1 MNIERFIAKRILS
14 GSSASHQLSRP
25 IVRIS
30 VLGIT
35 LGLAVMILAVAVV
48 TGFQNEIKGKLI
60 GFNSHIQI
68 SNYDNNISAEPKPI
82 SRIQPFLPE
91 INSNPEIKHI
101 SVYATKSGI
110 VKTKTDNE
118 GIVLKGIASDYDW
131 TFLNKCFVEGKALDL
146 TADTVSK
153 NIVISKHIS
162 DKLNLKLNDK
172 MIIYFI
178 VDRFDSLGTKVRT
191 ETAAKDFYI
200 SGIYETGL
208 EDIDKTLVL
217 SDIKRIQKM
226 NGWQEDEVAGFEIA
240 IKDYKKIDDI
250 GYDVDGLIGQGLVAM
265 TIKQTNPAIFS
276 WLEMIDVNVIV
287 VLVLMVIVA
296 GINMI
301 SALLILILER
311 TNMIGILKAMGASN
325 GSVQKIFLYNS
336 VYLIGKGLLWGNIFG
351 IAIALLQQHFGIFK
365 LDEKIYYISQIP
377 IHLNL
382 MDVLLLNAGTL
393 ICCLLMLII
402 PSFIVSKIT
411 PVKAIRFS

>member
-1 MNIERFIAKRILS
+1 MSIERFIAKRILS
-14 GSSASHQLSRP
+14 GSSTSNQLSRP

-35 LGLAVMILAVAVV
+35 LGLAVMILAMAVV
-48 TGFQNEIKGKLI
+48 TGFQNEIKAKLI

-68 SNYDNNISAEPKPI
+68 SNYDNNTSAEPKPV
-82 SRIQPFLPE
+82 SKFQTFLDE
-91 INSNPEIKHI
+91 IKSNPEIKHI
-101 SVYATKSGI
+101 SVYATKNGI
-110 VKTKTDNE
+110 VKTQTDNE
-118 GIVLKGIASDYDW
+118 GILLKGISSDYDW
-131 TFLNKCFVEGKALDL
+131 SFLDKSFVQGKGFVVN
-146 TADTVSK
+146 DTVSK
-153 NIVISKHIS
+153 SIVVSKYLS

-178 VDRFDSLGTKVRT
+178 VDRFDSLGTKIRT
-191 ETAAKDFYI
+191 ETTGKDFYI

-208 EDIDKTLVL
+208 EEVDKTLVL
-217 SDIKRIQKM
+217 TDIRRIQKM

-250 GYDVDGLIGQGLVAM
+250 GYDVDEMIGQGLVAL

-276 WLEMIDVNVIV
+276 WLDMIDINVFIV
-287 VLVLMVIVA
+287 LILMVIVA

-336 VYLIGKGLLWGNIFG
+336 VYLIGKGLLWGNVFG
-351 IAIALLQQHFGIFK
+351 ISIALIQQQFGLFK
-365 LDEKIYYISQIP
+365 LDEKVYYISQVP
-377 IHLNL
+377 IDLSVVHI
-382 MDVLLLNAGTL
+382 LLLNAGTL
-393 ICCLLMLII
+393 VCCLLMLIV

>member
-1 MNIERFIAKRILS
+1 MSIERFIAKRILT
-14 GSSASHQLSRP
+14 GSSASNQLSRP

-35 LGLAVMILAVAVV
+35 LGLAVMILAMAVV
-48 TGFQNEIKGKLI
+48 TGFQNEIKAKLI

-68 SNYDNNISAEPKPI
+68 SNYDNNTSAEPKPV
-82 SRIQPFLPE
+82 SKFQPFLND
-91 INSNPEIKHI
+91 IKSNPEIKHI
-101 SVYATKSGI
+101 SVYATKNGI
-110 VKTKTDNE
+110 VKTQTDNE
-118 GIVLKGIASDYDW
+118 GILLKGISSDYDW
-131 TFLNKCFVEGKALDL
+131 SFLDQSFVQGKGFVVG
-146 TADTVSK
+146 DTVSK
-153 NIVISKHIS
+153 SIVISKHLS

-178 VDRFDSLGTKVRT
+178 VDRFDSLGTKIRT
-191 ETAAKDFYI
+191 ETTGKDFYI

-208 EDIDKTLVL
+208 EEVDKTLVL
-217 SDIKRIQKM
+217 TDIRRIQKM
-226 NGWQEDEVAGFEIA
+226 NGWNEDEVAGFEIA

-250 GYDVDGLIGQGLVAM
+250 GYDVDAMIGQGLVAL

-276 WLEMIDVNVIV
+276 WLDMIDINVFIV
-287 VLVLMVIVA
+287 LILMVIVA

-351 IAIALLQQHFGIFK
+351 IAIALIQQQFGIFK
-365 LDEKIYYISQIP
+365 LDEKVYYISQIP
-377 IHLNL
+377 IDLSLVHI
-382 MDVLLLNAGTL
+382 LLLNAGTL
-393 ICCLLMLII
+393 VCCLLMLIV